1 MRVLTVCYFS
11 RMRLNRL
18 LALLGALPLWTTSG
32 QSQVVERPVP
42 FDANGRVMVMTPY
55 IAERA
60 ALRAP
65 WWPVAGQFTEAR
77 MFTTN
82 DSTFVLA
89 VGRPSGVVE
98 RYTISVADRDA
109 IRAIVSRLPSDVIA
123 ARTDARNSFVRNQTI
138 LGFLAYGPAFAGAIS
153 DNDAGQI
160 AGYLVV
166 AGGSFFAAS
175 EISRRTVITRPQSDL
190 AFNMGHNG
198 AIAGVAT
205 AFLLHGDSRA
215 QSATAFVGGLL
226 GAGLGLGFGHGMTE
240 ADAVATGFGSDLGG
254 LIGLGVSVAVRG
266 ERSCPLSFDVA
277 ENDCAANRAQ
287 VATILAS
294 GLIGYPMGLLYP
306 RNARYHVTPGDV
318 NALWSGAFV
327 GAATGTAFL
336 HESPKRRTAAAAITT
351 GGVLGV
357 ILADRL
363 LVQRADH
370 GRSDATQLLFGTTAG
385 WLMGLGIGALGTNAH
400 HHPQRLFA
408 FGAVGSL
415 AGIIATEYYLN
426 PSPDAGRPRISV
438 SFNTA
443 GLAATAMRTAGNH
456 PILEVRF

>member
-1 MRVLTVCYFS
+1 MRF
-11 RMRLNRL
+11 NRL
-18 LALLGALPLWTTSG
+18 ILLLGALALLITKASA
-32 QSQVVERPVP
+32 QVVERPVP

-65 WWPVAGQFTEAR
+65 WWPVAGEFTEAR

-89 VGRPSGVVE
+89 VGRRSGVVE

-138 LGFLAYGPAFAGAIS
+138 LGFLVYGPAFAGAIA
-153 DNDAGQI
+153 DNDAGQV

-175 EISRRTVITRPQSDL
+175 EISRRTLITRPQSDL
-190 AFNMGHNG
+190 AFNMGHNF
-198 AIAGVAT
+198 ALAGVAT
-205 AFLLHGDSRA
+205 AYLLKGEGRA
-215 QSATAFVGGLL
+215 QSATALVGALFGT
-226 GAGLGLGFGHGMTE
+226 GLGLGLGRGMTE
-240 ADAVATGFGSDLGG
+240 ADAVGSGFGSDLGA
-254 LIGLGVSVAVRG
+254 LIGLGVSIAVRG
-266 ERSCPLSFDVA
+266 EGGNCVVSLDT
-277 ENDCAANRAQ
+277 NDTCAADRAQ

-306 RNARYHVTPGDV
+306 RNARYHVTPGDI
-318 NALWSGAFV
+318 NTLWSGALV
-327 GAATGTAFL
+327 GAATGGAFL
-336 HESPKRRTAAAAITT
+336 HESPSRRSAATAITT

-357 ILADRL
+357 ILADRFL
-363 LVQRADH
+363 AQRADH
-370 GRSDATQLLFGTTAG
+370 GRTEATQLLFGTGAG
-385 WLMGLGIGALGTNAH
+385 WLMGLGVGSLGTNAH

-426 PSPDAGRPRISV
+426 PAPDAGRPRISV

-443 GLAATAMRTAGNH
+443 GLAATAMHTPGDH